1 MTDRERLIELQRKA
15 FREWKNSTI
24 DTFPL
29 EFITDYLL
37 ANGVIVPPCKVG
49 DKLYIITSVS
59 QEIVESVVI
68 GAWLADGVFSLLTI
82 HGTVM
87 SDNLGKTIFLTKEEA
102 EQALKESQ
110 K

>member
-15 FREWKNSTI
+15 FQEWRNATI

-49 DKLYIITSVS
+49 DAVYSKYWNGGFVKCTVSMIT
-59 QEIVESVVI
+59 Q
-68 GAWLADGVFSLLTI
+68 
-82 HGTVM
+82 
-87 SDNLGKTIFLTKEEA
+87 
-102 EQALKESQ
+102 Q